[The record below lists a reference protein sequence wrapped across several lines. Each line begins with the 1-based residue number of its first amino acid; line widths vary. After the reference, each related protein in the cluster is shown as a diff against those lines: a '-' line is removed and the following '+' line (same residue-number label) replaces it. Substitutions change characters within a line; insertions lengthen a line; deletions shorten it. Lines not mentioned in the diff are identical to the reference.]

1 MNLNTEHRNRR
12 PEILFL
18 AHRFPYP
25 PDRGDRIRSWN
36 ILRYLS
42 QRANVSLACT
52 TDTPI
57 QKEQMNVVR
66 SMCDRVLIAP
76 LDRRMRWFHAGN
88 HWLAGRSLTEG
99 LFWSRKFA
107 HTLDYWADVTRF
119 DQVFVYCSSML
130 PYARR
135 KSLRSLPR
143 VVDLVDVDSQKWKDY
158 AENSNWIRRQV
169 YHSEARRISRLE
181 KLSASESNAVLLASE
196 AEAVLLRGQVNR
208 GKSSILGVSNGVD
221 SVYFDSQAP
230 PPDLRGSCQPN
241 QPDPA
246 ALRLIF
252 VGVLDYLPN
261 IEGLRWFLKNVWH
274 PLRQLV
280 PNLTLDIVGKNPGLE
295 ISKFAEQPGV
305 SLVGAVEDVRPFIA
319 AADVVIAPLK
329 IARGIQNKVLEAM
342 SMAKPLVL
350 TTLAA
355 QGIDAVSDKHYIVAD
370 TAEDW
375 VENLAEL
382 ARCPEARHQMGE
394 VAREFVELE
403 FNWNTCLAPL
413 DRLLGIYSTANKSE
427 QLAMQEV

>member
-1 MNLNTEHRNRR
+1 MNLDTEHTSRR

-57 QKEQMNVVR
+57 KNEEMNAVR
-66 SMCDRVLIAP
+66 SICDRVLIAP
-76 LDRRMRWFHAGN
+76 LDRRMRWVHASS
-88 HWLAGRSLTEG
+88 HWLAGKSLTEG

-107 HTLDYWADVTRF
+107 LTLDYWADVTPF

-135 KSLRSLPR
+135 KSLRSLSR

-158 AENSNWIRRQV
+158 AEKSNFIRRQI
-169 YHSEARRISRLE
+169 YHSEAQRISRLE
-181 KLSASESNAVLLASE
+181 KLSGSESNAVLLASE
-196 AEAVLLRGQVNR
+196 AEAVLLRGQVDC

-221 SVYFDSQAP
+221 SNYFDMQAVP
-230 PPDLRGSCQPN
+230 PGLRLAVHTN
-241 QPDPA
+241 QTDPT

-261 IEGLRWFLKNVWH
+261 IEGLRWFLQNVWH
-274 PLRQLV
+274 PLRQRL

-295 ISKFAEQPGV
+295 ISKFVAQPGV
-305 SLVGAVEDVRPFIA
+305 RLVGPVEDVRPFIA

-342 SMAKPLVL
+342 SMAKPLLL

-355 QGIDAVSDKHYIVAD
+355 QGIDAVSDKHYVVAD

-375 VENLAEL
+375 IENLAAL

-394 VAREFVELE
+394 LAREFVELE
-403 FNWNTCLAPL
+403 FNWDTCLAPL
-413 DRLLGIYSTANKSE
+413 DRLLGICSTANRSE
-427 QLAMQEV
+427 QLATQEV

>member
-1 MNLNTEHRNRR
+1 MNLDTEHTKRR

-57 QKEQMNVVR
+57 EMEQMNVVR
-66 SMCDRVLIAP
+66 SVCHRVLIAP
-76 LDRRMRWFHAGN
+76 IDRRKRWIHAGN
-88 HWLAGRSLTEG
+88 HWLAGKSLTEG
-99 LFWSRKFA
+99 LFWSKKFA
-107 HTLDYWADVTRF
+107 HTLDYWADVTQF

-158 AENSNWIRRQV
+158 AENSKLIRRQI

-181 KLSASESNAVLLASE
+181 KLSVSESNAVLLASE

-221 SVYFDSQAP
+221 SVYFDSQATP
-230 PPDLRGSCQPN
+230 PNLRGSCHTN
-241 QPDPA
+241 QPDPTS
-246 ALRLIF
+246 LRLIF

-261 IEGLRWFLKNVWH
+261 IEGLRWFLQNVWH
-274 PLRQLV
+274 PVRQRL
-280 PNLTLDIVGKNPGLE
+280 PNVTLDIVGKNPGLE
-295 ISKFAEQPGV
+295 ISKFVDQPGV
-305 SLVGAVEDVRPFIA
+305 RLVGAVEDVRPFIA

-375 VENLAEL
+375 VENLAAL
-382 ARCPEARHQMGE
+382 ASCPEARHQMGE

-403 FNWNTCLAPL
+403 FNWNTCLKPL
-413 DRLLGIYSTANKSE
+413 DRLLGIHPPVDNSE
-427 QLAMQEV
+427 QFVMQEV

>member
-1 MNLNTEHRNRR
+1 MNLDTEHTKRR

-42 QRANVSLACT
+42 QRAKVSLACT

-57 QKEQMNVVR
+57 QREQMNVVR
-66 SMCDRVLIAP
+66 SMCCRVLIAP
-76 LDRRMRWFHAGN
+76 LAHRMRWFHAGR
-88 HWLAGRSLTEG
+88 HWLAGKSLTEG

-107 HTLDYWADVTRF
+107 HTLDFWADVTRF

-143 VVDLVDVDSQKWKDY
+143 IVDLVDVDSQKWKDY
-158 AENSNWIRRQV
+158 AEHSNFVRRQI
-169 YHSEARRISRLE
+169 YHSEARRIFRLE
-181 KLSASESNAVLLASE
+181 KLSALESNAVLLASE
-196 AEAVLLRGQVNR
+196 AEATLLRDQVKSR
-208 GKSSILGVSNGVD
+208 KSSILGVSNGVD
-221 SVYFDSQAP
+221 STYFDMHAI
-230 PPDLRGSCQPN
+230 PPDLRLDCRPN
-241 QPDPA
+241 QLDPT
-246 ALRLIF
+246 ALRLVF

-261 IEGLRWFLKNVWH
+261 IEGLRWFLQNVWQ
-274 PLRQLV
+274 PLKQCL

-295 ISKFAEQPGV
+295 ISKFVEQPGV
-305 SLVGAVEDVRPFIA
+305 RLVGAVEDVRPFIA

-342 SMAKPLVL
+342 SMSKPLVL
-350 TTLAA
+350 TTMAA

-370 TAEDW
+370 TAQDW
-375 VENLAEL
+375 IENLVAL

-394 VAREFVELE
+394 VAREFVEQE
-403 FNWNTCLAPL
+403 FNWNTCLGPL
-413 DRLLGIYSTANKSE
+413 DSLLGIHPSANDSE
-427 QLAMQEV
+427 PLVMQEV

>member
-1 MNLNTEHRNRR
+1 VNLDIEHPKRR

-52 TDTPI
+52 TETPI
-57 QKEQMNVVR
+57 QREHLNVVR
-66 SMCDRVLIAP
+66 SMCSRVLIAP
-76 LDRRMRWFHAGN
+76 LGHRMRWFHAGS
-88 HWLAGRSLTEG
+88 HWFAGKSLTEG

-107 HTLDYWADVTRF
+107 YTLDYWADVNRF

-143 VVDLVDVDSQKWKDY
+143 IVDLVDVDSQKWKDY
-158 AENSNWIRRQV
+158 AEHSNFIRRQI

-196 AEAVLLRGQVNR
+196 AEAVLLRGQVNSR
-208 GKSSILGVSNGVD
+208 KSSILGVSNGVD
-221 SVYFDSQAP
+221 STYFDMQAIL
-230 PPDLRGSCQPN
+230 PDLRLDCQPD
-241 QPDPA
+241 QPDPT
-246 ALRLIF
+246 ALRLVF

-261 IEGLRWFLKNVWH
+261 IEGLRWFLQNVWH
-274 PLRQLV
+274 PLRQIL

-295 ISKFAEQPGV
+295 ISKFVGQPGV
-305 SLVGAVEDVRPFIA
+305 RLIGAVEDVRPFIA
-319 AADVVIAPLK
+319 AVDVVIAPLK

-350 TTLAA
+350 TTMAA
-355 QGIDAVSDKHYIVAD
+355 QGIEAVSDKHYIIAD
-370 TAEDW
+370 TAQDW
-375 VENLAEL
+375 IENLIAL
-382 ARCPEARHQMGE
+382 ARCPEARHQIGE
-394 VAREFVELE
+394 AARDFVELE
-403 FNWNTCLAPL
+403 FNWQTCLRPL
-413 DRLLGIYSTANKSE
+413 DSLLGIHSPADNSE
-427 QLAMQEV
+427 PLVMQGV